1 MFMER
6 IVPSILGLLIGAV
19 AFGVVALLSTGLGA
33 SDTVA
38 NIAGVAV
45 FIVVSGFAI
54 NALRRSFKKGG
65 K

>member
-6 IVPSILGLLIGAV
+6 IVPSILGLLIGLV
-19 AFGVVALLSTGLGA
+19 AFWLSSLLAAGLGA

-38 NIAGVAV
+38 DIAGVAV